1 MTQATL
7 RSRNCR
13 RDVAGF
19 EFKVASTPEERR
31 DAFRLVYDSYLQ
43 TGLARPN
50 EHRVRVTP
58 YHLLPTTHVFV
69 ARYQGEVIS
78 TISLVGDNEL
88 GLPMESIYATELR
101 RRRALGLSICE
112 VSCLADRRSNRRDFL
127 TVFCSLSRV
136 MAQFARRQGYDQ
148 LLVVCHPKHS
158 AFYIRYLGFEVMGGL
173 TECPHVLNKP
183 AVALCLD
190 FERVDREPPA
200 CYKRFFGEWLPD
212 QQLRPSR
219 MGPMEL
225 NVLSSVVDRT
235 FETAGTSLP
244 NIAGV
249 LDTSPGQDVLT
260 QVLVSA

>member
-7 RSRNCR
+7 KSRSSR

-31 DAFRLVYDSYLQ
+31 DAFRLVYDSYLRA
-43 TGLARPN
+43 GLAREN

-78 TISLVGDNEL
+78 TLSLVGDNEL
-88 GLPMESIYATELR
+88 GLPMESIYRAEIG
-101 RRRALGLSICE
+101 RRRALGLSVCE
-112 VSCLADRRSNRRDFL
+112 VSCLADRRSSSRDFL

-158 AFYIRYLGFEVMGGL
+158 AFYIRYLGFEVMGRL

-190 FERVDREPPA
+190 FDRVDREPPA
-200 CYKRFFGEWLPD
+200 CYKRFFGEWLPAE
-212 QQLRPSR
+212 QLRPQR
-219 MGPMEL
+219 MGPGER
-225 NVLSSVVDRT
+225 NVLSRMVDCT
-235 FETAGTSLP
+235 FEPTGASTP
-244 NIAGV
+244 QYAV
-249 LDTSPGQDVLT
+249 AFSPSDNAVMPEP
-260 QVLVSA
+260 VLV

>member
-7 RSRNCR
+7 SSRNSH

-19 EFKVASTPEERR
+19 EFKVADTPEERR

-43 TGLARPN
+43 TGLAEPN
-50 EHRVRVTP
+50 PHRVRVTP
-58 YHLLPTTHVFV
+58 YHLLTTTHIFV
-69 ARYQGEVIS
+69 ARYQGEVVS
-78 TISLVGDNEL
+78 TLSLIGDSRL
-88 GLPMESIYATELR
+88 GLPMESVYGREIH
-101 RRRALGLSICE
+101 RRRALGLSISE

-127 TVFCSLSRV
+127 TVFCNLSRV

-190 FERVDREPPA
+190 FERVDRDQPA
-200 CYKRFFGEWLPD
+200 CYTRFFGQWLPD
-212 QQLRPSR
+212 EQLRPSR
-219 MGPMEL
+219 MSPFERRLLARM
-225 NVLSSVVDRT
+225 VDRT
-235 FETAGTSLP
+235 FSGRVRPTPAWECPLPAQETYAP
-244 NIAGV
+244 A
-249 LDTSPGQDVLT
+249 
-260 QVLVSA
+260 LVEV